1 MTLTNEHVYVGIF
14 VATLIICTIRAMK
27 KEAPPLGPSIEELL
41 ENKMCLLKKSM
52 ELSFDTMVNRSLVQ
66 SSDYIQKTAERNVAN
81 LLRPM
86 MEEIKNYENRIEQ
99 MVHEENL
106 DRVEMKEIINSVTQ
120 INRSFTEKASKF
132 VVSVRGNIHSIGRW
146 GEDSLDNILIA
157 SGYAEGH
164 DYYKHRNFTTIDGRS
179 ITPDFVIKIPQER
192 ILVIDA
198 KTSLDHMIS
207 YVEASDETIKK
218 QHAEQLVE
226 NIKKHVT
233 DLSKKKYHEIK
244 GELTSMDYTIMFI
257 SSDPALFLSLSYD
270 NDLIRD
276 ALKKNILIV
285 GPTSMMGTLRSI
297 EALSRQH
304 KQVANLKEIALVG
317 KNLTEK
323 MSFFFERLSDAQ
335 DYLAKSTKM
344 LNVAI
349 NHLSHGEHSLIN
361 EVEKLKEL
369 GISSEKTIV
378 IPTVEEKESK

>member
-1 MTLTNEHVYVGIF
+1 MTLTHEHFYVGIF
-14 VATLIICTIRAMK
+14 VVTIVVCIIRAMK
-27 KEAPPLGPSIEELL
+27 KETPPPAPNIEELL
-41 ENKMCLLKKSM
+41 ENKMCLLKRSM
-52 ELSFDTMVNRSLVQ
+52 EQSFDTMVNKSLVQ
-66 SSDYIQKTAERNVAN
+66 SSDYIQKTAERNVSN

-86 MEEIKNYENRIEQ
+86 MEEIKGYERRIEQ
-99 MVHEENL
+99 MVQAENCE
-106 DRVEMKEIINSVTQ
+106 RIEMKEIINSITQ

-132 VVSVRGNIHSIGRW
+132 VVSVRGNIHGIGRW
-146 GEDSLDNILIA
+146 GEDTLENILIT
-157 SGYAEGH
+157 SGYADGH
-164 DYYKHRNFTTIDGRS
+164 DYHKHKSFITVDGRS
-179 ITPDFVIKIPQER
+179 ITPDFVIKLPQER

-304 KQVANLKEIALVG
+304 KQVASLKEIVQVSKKFTDKL
-317 KNLTEK
+317 
-323 MSFFFERLSDAQ
+323 SFFLERLSDCQ
-335 DYLAKSTKM
+335 SHLTKSTLM
-344 LNVAI
+344 LNTAI

-369 GISSEKTIV
+369 GVSSDKNIV
-378 IPTVEEKESK
+378 IPKVEEKKPE